1 MKNILILTILPIFL
15 TAQIVVG
22 TLQYPNKGYD
32 FKQGESVTFTYQNQS
47 VNVQVEY
54 INDNTALSLL
64 EKIGIKPEN
73 ILCARAFGS
82 IETDEIEMMFAYKG
96 SVPGNYSAEIKLA
109 TNYHNYFDNAYQN
122 GFLIPWYIHIGQ
134 SADSLANAW
143 ARLAPIRTFMC
154 RPQSSPLL
162 PFNII
167 GGGVK
172 NGGLADMRNIPNSY
186 QLVPYFKQANWK
198 IIWYMDSTGKQ
209 IGLFK
214 PTTGWSASYQK
225 KNIKKDEYI
234 KISIDSTLKEKAT
247 NTQMVKSRI
256 ADNFMVDFEKG
267 TTYVGSPSQLSNYQL
282 EQLVR
287 TLTQKVQQLEENEPQ
302 CCCDPIHQVSLFYTD
317 FFGTGYESDPS
328 TLNLNDRLPLDNIC
342 PGATGALLMN
352 DATIYCRYVGLPD
365 QWIVISPVH
374 GGINQ

>member
-198 IIWYMDSTGKQ
+198 IIWYMDSTGQ
-209 IGLFK
+209 QVGIYK
-214 PTTGWSASYQK
+214 PTKGWSPSQLK
-225 KNIKKDEYI
+225 KTNTKEYI
-234 KISIDSTLKEKAT
+234 KIKIDTVKLDRGQASEFIRLKQSEPL
-247 NTQMVKSRI
+247 KSEI
-256 ADNFMVDFEKG
+256 
-267 TTYVGSPSQLSNYQL
+267 SNYQTEQILRDIMIRLAAL
-282 EQLVR
+282 ES
-287 TLTQKVQQLEENEPQ
+287 NEGN
-302 CCCDPIHQVSLFYTD
+302 CCCDPIHQVALLWAD
-317 FFGTGYESDPS
+317 FFGTSYESDPS

-342 PGATGALLMN
+342 PGATGVLIMN

-365 QWIVISPVH
+365 QWIVITPTH